1 MLIRLMAAT
10 ALPILLAAPAVADCR
25 QELEKLG
32 PAIVSAETGAS
43 GSKSGAPVTEHQE
56 EVMPGKQKKA
66 IGTDITGSTGAQT
79 EAISPHQEQV
89 TGRRTGESAD
99 KPNQLAAEARKM
111 AEAGD
116 EQGCMKKLAE
126 IKGLIGEK

>member
-1 MLIRLMAAT
+1 MAAT
-10 ALPILLAAPAVADCR
+10 ALPILLAAPAFADCR
-25 QELEKLG
+25 QELEKLE

-43 GSKSGAPVTEHQE
+43 SSKSGAPVTEHQE
-56 EVMPGKQKKA
+56 EVMSGKQKQA
-66 IGTDITGSTGAQT
+66 VGTDITGSTGSQT
-79 EAISPHQEQV
+79 EATSPHQEQV

-99 KPNQLAAEARKM
+99 KPSLLVAEARKM

-126 IKGLIGEK
+126 IKGLLGEE

>member
-10 ALPILLAAPAVADCR
+10 ALPILLAVPAFADCR

-32 PAIVSAETGAS
+32 PAIVSAETGAAGS
-43 GSKSGAPVTEHQE
+43 GSGAPVTEHQE

-66 IGTDITGSTGAQT
+66 VGTEITGSTGGQT
-79 EAISPHQEQV
+79 KATSPHQEQV
-89 TGRRTGESAD
+89 TGKRTGESGD
-99 KPNQLAAEARKM
+99 KPSQLEAEAKKM

-116 EQGCMKKLAE
+116 EQGCMKKLGE
-126 IKGLIGEK
+126 IKDLIGAK